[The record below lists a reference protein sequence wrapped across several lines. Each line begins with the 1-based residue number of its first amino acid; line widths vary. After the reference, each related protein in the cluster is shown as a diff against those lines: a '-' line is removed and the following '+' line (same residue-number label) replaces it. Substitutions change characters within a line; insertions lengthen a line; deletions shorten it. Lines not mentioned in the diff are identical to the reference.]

1 VSHSYGRE
9 QPDDDALLIVRVREG
24 DAEAYRELIR
34 RHAERLHHFTLRLL
48 RNAADAEDVVQE
60 TFLRLWL
67 HATDYKPTARAAT
80 WLHRIAH
87 NLALDRLRN
96 LGRFEEFDDEF
107 DLTQGAE
114 PQPDTLEVKRDAE
127 TLHRALDALPVRQA
141 AAMVLVHL
149 NGLSGKDASE
159 VLGVSEGAL
168 ESLLTRARRNLK
180 ARMGNLSGADSGET
194 Q

>member
-1 VSHSYGRE
+1 VSHSHGRE
-9 QPDDDALLIVRVREG
+9 QPDDDALLIVRVGEG
-24 DAEAYRELIR
+24 DADAYRDLVR
-34 RHAERLHHFTLRLL
+34 RHAERLHLFVLRLL
-48 RNAADAEDVVQE
+48 RNSADAEDVVQE

-67 HATDYKPTARAAT
+67 HATDYKPTARVAT

-87 NLALDRLRN
+87 NLAFDRMRSLRQ
-96 LGRFEEFDDEF
+96 FEEIDD
-107 DLTQGAE
+107 DSDPTQGDG
-114 PQPDTLEVKRDAE
+114 PQPDILDVKRDAE

-149 NGLSGKDASE
+149 NGLSGKEASE
-159 VLGVSEGAL
+159 VLDVSEGAL

-180 ARMGNLSGADSGET
+180 ARMGNLSGADSGGI